1 MGLGEGRLSQRGS
14 AEGANLRVLGRN
26 ARRACPAAAKAK
38 QFSSGP
44 IAPRQADYT
53 DAMSSPRYLAPRA
66 SRPSVPDPMPVAQ
79 ALRAHEGLVRLGE
92 RLEASRRRLSIISP
106 ALPGMLLASIQA
118 GPLDE
123 DGWSLLVANAAVAAK
138 LRHLLPRLEALL
150 AQAGMPGRIRIKLAQ
165 K

>member
-1 MGLGEGRLSQRGS
+1 
-14 AEGANLRVLGRN
+14 
-26 ARRACPAAAKAK
+26 
-38 QFSSGP
+38 
-44 IAPRQADYT
+44 
-53 DAMSSPRYLAPRA
+53 MSLPRYLAPKGVRA
-66 SRPSVPDPMPVAQ
+66 SVPDPVPVAQ
-79 ALRAHEGLVRLGE
+79 ALRSHESLVRLGE
-92 RLEASRRRLSIISP
+92 RLEASRRRLRVIAP
-106 ALPGMLLASIQA
+106 ALPGNLIASVQS

>member
-1 MGLGEGRLSQRGS
+1 
-14 AEGANLRVLGRN
+14 
-26 ARRACPAAAKAK
+26 
-38 QFSSGP
+38 
-44 IAPRQADYT
+44 
-53 DAMSSPRYLAPRA
+53 MSLPRYLAPKGVRA
-66 SRPSVPDPMPVAQ
+66 SVPDLVPVAQ
-79 ALRAHEGLVRLGE
+79 ALRSHESLVRLGE
-92 RLEASRRRLSIISP
+92 RLEASRRRLRVIAP
-106 ALPGMLLASIQA
+106 ALPGNLIASVQS